1 MVKLHDF
8 LDMCFFKKN
17 TYSFT
22 LFRAAKLYGPD
33 PDYLY
38 LSFGK
43 TFLKEIGRFT

>member
-8 LDMCFFKKN
+8 LDMGFLKN
-17 TYSFT
+17 RYSFT
-22 LFRAAKLYGPD
+22 LFRTAKLYGPD

-43 TFLKEIGRFT
+43 TFLKEIGRST